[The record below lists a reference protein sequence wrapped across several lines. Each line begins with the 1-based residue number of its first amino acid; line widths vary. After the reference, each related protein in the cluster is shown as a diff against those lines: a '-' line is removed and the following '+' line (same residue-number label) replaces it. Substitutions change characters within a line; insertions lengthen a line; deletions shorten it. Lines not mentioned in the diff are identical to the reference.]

1 MCAHAVRVSLKSV
14 AGVDT
19 VDVSLAKGL
28 ASVTLKPAN
37 TATLKQLGDAIA
49 KNGFSMKQSEATI
62 EGQVVQEAGKIKLQ
76 ITGSN
81 EKLELVP
88 DSSAASAAGSLV
100 GKTLVGKTVE
110 VTGMIPEAP
119 KGKTPEL
126 IRYRTIVEKK

>member
-1 MCAHAVRVSLKSV
+1 MRVSLKSV